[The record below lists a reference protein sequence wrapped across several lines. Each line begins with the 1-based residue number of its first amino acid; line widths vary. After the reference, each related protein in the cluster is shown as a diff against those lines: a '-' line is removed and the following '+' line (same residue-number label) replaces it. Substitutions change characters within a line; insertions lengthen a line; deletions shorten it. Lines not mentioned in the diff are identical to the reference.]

1 MSRVCHDGPSDE
13 RPISVLYHGDPPS
26 TRFLTET
33 ETTSRTKKLR
43 KRLHG
48 VRRIGIED
56 MRRQIAQVEAIVF
69 LDSVPRRSGP
79 IGCCSA
85 ASIRCLPS
93 PSCRRGGIG
102 FGVISSLLLS
112 GSICPAIVG
121 AAREAP
127 DACKRSHPRR
137 RTRPLA
143 RFAFVKRWPA
153 GCGDAFHA
161 MRRIGHISGNGEIV
175 GLATEHQLVAA

>member
-26 TRFLTET
+26 TRILTET

-79 IGCCSA
+79 IGCCPEEA
-85 ASIRCLPS
+85 AALPA
-93 PSCRRGGIG
+93 RRGSPVPD
-102 FGVISSLLLS
+102 FGGGWRLDTLMRNNQLMGSPLHDVGVTWFREEDYPALLQVFEDGDMMPRTWKLWL
-112 GSICPAIVG
+112 GKAEQMERQ
-121 AAREAP
+121 ARALGYN
-127 DACKRSHPRR
+127 
-137 RTRPLA
+137 T
-143 RFAFVKRWPA
+143 
-153 GCGDAFHA
+153 
-161 MRRIGHISGNGEIV
+161 
-175 GLATEHQLVAA
+175 